1 MAAAQEN
8 RDRSAQNAE
17 CLQRICELRIRTQ
30 QGWRHHQRIPGREQS
45 PDRRDAVR
53 FGARI
58 PQDGGNSLTVIDKLK
73 ELGYTTIPEEFYSY
87 VSLWKSWYV
96 GKVENFHQYRRYN
109 GHKWTK
115 CNRASLGMAKKVCED
130 WANLLMNEKV
140 QITLEGQKEQ
150 EFIDRVLTANN
161 FTVKANEMQEM
172 KSALGTVAYI
182 PRVVGQAINESGE
195 IVPGDVSGIEL
206 DYVTIEHIFPLAW
219 QNGFITECAFDSVVT
234 RAGKNYLYL
243 QIHRKDENGLYVI
256 ENSIYRYEN
265 KTLSD
270 VALAD
275 VPGFERIPPVVH
287 TGSDKRQFVIDRPN
301 TANNLDYLLPVGIPV
316 YANAIDVLRGV
327 DCAYDCYVNEFEN
340 GPMMM
345 MVKMPATRWEDGE
358 PSLDD
363 NDRRFYLLP
372 EDTQQGNVVETI
384 SPTLRTEQLNVG
396 LQDQLNVLSSKC
408 GFGETYYRFDGGSVA
423 TATQVISENSTMF
436 RTIKK
441 HEIVLEQALVELCRI
456 LLRLGNTAMNAGLN
470 ESVEISIDFDDSI
483 IEDKATDFSRDMQ
496 LLSAGIMNDWEFRM
510 RWMNEDE
517 ETAKASLPSAQDM
530 TTEDQNE
537 VE

>member
-1 MAAAQEN
+1 M
-8 RDRSAQNAE
+8 
-17 CLQRICELRIRTQ
+17 
-30 QGWRHHQRIPGREQS
+30 
-45 PDRRDAVR
+45 
-53 FGARI
+53 
-58 PQDGGNSLTVIDKLK
+58 TVIDKLK
-73 ELGYTTIPEEFYSY
+73 ELGYTTIPEDFYTY

-96 GKVENFHQYRRYN
+96 GKVKGFHQYRRYN

-140 QITLEGQKEQ
+140 QITLKGRREQ
-150 EFIDRVLTANN
+150 EFVDRVLTANN
-161 FTVKANEMQEM
+161 FTVKSNEMQEM

-182 PRVVGQAINESGE
+182 PRVVGQAVNESGE
-195 IVPGDVSGIEL
+195 IVRGEASSIEL

-219 QNGFITECAFDSVVT
+219 QNGIITECAFDSMVT
-234 RAGKNYLYL
+234 RTGKNYLYL

-265 KTLSD
+265 ETLSD
-270 VALAD
+270 ALLTE

-301 TANNLDYLLPVGIPV
+301 IANNLDYLLPVGISV
-316 YANAIDVLRGV
+316 YANAIDVLCGV

-345 MVKMPATRWEDGE
+345 MIKMPATRWEDDE
-358 PSLDD
+358 PTLDD

-396 LQDQLNVLSSKC
+396 LQDHLNMLSSKC
-408 GFGETYYRFDGGSVA
+408 GFGETYYRFNGGSVA
-423 TATQVISENSTMF
+423 PATQVISENSTMF

-441 HEIVLEQALVELCRI
+441 HEIVLEQVLVELCRI

-470 ESVEISIDFDDSI
+470 EDVEISIDFDDSI

-496 LLSAGIMNDWEFRM
+496 LLNAGIMNDWEFRM
-510 RWMNEDE
+510 KWMNEDE
-517 ETAKASLPSAQDM
+517 ETAKAALPKMQDM
-530 TTEDQNE
+530 TTDGQDE

>member
-1 MAAAQEN
+1 M
-8 RDRSAQNAE
+8 
-17 CLQRICELRIRTQ
+17 
-30 QGWRHHQRIPGREQS
+30 
-45 PDRRDAVR
+45 
-53 FGARI
+53 
-58 PQDGGNSLTVIDKLK
+58 TVIDKLK
-73 ELGYTTIPEEFYSY
+73 ELGYTTIPEEFYTY

-96 GKVENFHQYRRYN
+96 GKVKGFHQYRRYN

-172 KSALGTVAYI
+172 KSAFGTVAYI
-182 PRVVGQAINESGE
+182 PRVVGQAVNESGE
-195 IVPGDVSGIEL
+195 IVPGDVSGVEL

-219 QNGFITECAFDSVVT
+219 RNGFITECAFDSVVT

-265 KTLSD
+265 ETLAD
-270 VALAD
+270 ALLTD

-301 TANNLDYLLPVGIPV
+301 IANNLDYLLPVGIPV

-345 MVKMPATRWEDGE
+345 MVKMPATRWEDDE
-358 PSLDD
+358 PTLDN

-441 HEIVLEQALVELCRI
+441 HEIILEQALKELCRI
-456 LLRLGNTAMNAGLN
+456 LLRLGNTAMNVGLN
-470 ESVEISIDFDDSI
+470 EEVEISIDFDDSI
-483 IEDKATDFSRDMQ
+483 IEDKQTDFSRDMQ
-496 LLSAGIMNDWEFRM
+496 LLTAGIMNDWEFRM
-510 RWMNEDE
+510 KWLNEDE
-517 ETAKASLPSAQDM
+517 ATAKAALPKMQDM
-530 TTEDQNE
+530 TTEEETE